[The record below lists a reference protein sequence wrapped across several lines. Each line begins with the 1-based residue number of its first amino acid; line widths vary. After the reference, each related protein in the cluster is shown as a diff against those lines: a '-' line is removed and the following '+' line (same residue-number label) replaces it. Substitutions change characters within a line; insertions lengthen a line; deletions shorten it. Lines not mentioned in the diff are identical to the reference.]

1 MVTYF
6 LGKEEVAAYLR
17 DFMRRLKTFEP
28 VPTVWCPMTPS
39 GNELLSQML
48 SLVGNEHPDLAEN
61 VSVIEIQISPEG
73 EKIRFSEGSP
83 QTEITGKSILLFDS
97 AIHSGSTMAE
107 AAAKLFAFGAKDVCT
122 YSLVVKRCTGFVPT
136 MWGLMI
142 DETDRAF
149 FLLDA
154 IPNQRLHRGMSAP
167 APLHIER
174 LDRKHLSRPLVVTNV
189 ESMNRITWG
198 DRFFDMSTNEQGRCS
213 YLLHNGESV
222 AGYLTVHWSKEK
234 LLVIDE
240 VAIDERH
247 QGKKWGGVLVRFAE
261 TLARQSD
268 CRLVRLYAVKEKVE
282 LYKHL
287 DYELA
292 SEEPLTLENEEYFQM
307 EKVLL
312 HSRLY

>member
-1 MVTYF
+1 
-6 LGKEEVAAYLR
+6 
-17 DFMRRLKTFEP
+17 
-28 VPTVWCPMTPS
+28 MTPS
-39 GNELLSQML
+39 GNELLAQML
-48 SLVGNEHPDLAEN
+48 SMIQNEHPDLAES
-61 VSVIEIQISPEG
+61 VSVIQISTQG
-73 EKIRFSEGSP
+73 EKIQIVETEPESEIG
-83 QTEITGKSILLFDS
+83 GKSVLLFDS
-97 AIHSGSTMAE
+97 AIHSGATMA
-107 AAAKLFAFGAKDVCT
+107 AVAAKLFAFGAKEVCT

-149 FLLDA
+149 FLLDV
-154 IPNQRLHRGMSAP
+154 IPNQRLHSGTSAP

-174 LDRKHLSRPLVVTNV
+174 LDRKHLNKPPVLTEVA
-189 ESMNRITWG
+189 SMNRITWG
-198 DRFFDMSTNEQGRCS
+198 DRFFDMSTNEQGRCT
-213 YLLHNGESV
+213 YLLENGDSLV
-222 AGYLTVHWSKEK
+222 GYLTVHWSKEK

-240 VAIDERH
+240 VAIGKSH

-268 CRLVRLYAVKEKVE
+268 CRHVRLYAVKEKIE

-292 SEEPLTLENEEYFQM
+292 SEDPLTLEDEQYFQM